1 MTDRKRIVRWLL
13 CAAVSLL
20 CGGAAW
26 AQNSTSTLVF
36 DTCEWDF
43 GTFREEEGKVSH
55 TFTFTNTGRYPV
67 VIEQVKADCG
77 CTAVNY
83 DRAPVRPGGTGTI
96 EVVFDPDRFAGR
108 FTKGV
113 TVFSDGGRN
122 RNLLK
127 VTGTVIGRP
136 LTLEERYPFPLA
148 EGVRAEAMHE
158 AFGYVENGTVRS
170 MAFGLVNT
178 GRKAVTLSFVPVG
191 GTGRLQV
198 AAPQRLAPGQE
209 AMVTL
214 TYDLRGGEP
223 LYGMLSDRVA
233 VTIDGRRSELPV
245 TTNAIGIEPT
255 EEMTAVCEVTPVSHF
270 FGIVEA
276 GSDCTVEVWIANR
289 GRGPMHIRGLQVRR
303 GTTATLT
310 DGTVVEAGRS
320 VRVTVTLHV
329 SEEAYG
335 RVAGGLSFVVNDP
348 ARPFREIRL
357 TAETD

>member
-1 MTDRKRIVRWLL
+1 MADRKRIGRWLV
-13 CAAVSLL
+13 CMAVALIGS
-20 CGGAAW
+20 GAAW

-83 DRAPVRPGGTGTI
+83 DRAPIRPDSTGTI

-136 LTLEERYPFPLA
+136 LTTEERYPFPLA
-148 EGVRAEAMHE
+148 DGVRAEAMHE
-158 AFGYVENGTVRS
+158 AFGYVESGTVKS
-170 MAFGLVNT
+170 MAFGIVNT
-178 GRKAVTLSFVPVG
+178 GRKAVTLSFAVSG
-191 GTGRLQV
+191 GTGRLHV
-198 AAPQRLAPGQE
+198 AAPQRLAAGE
-209 AMVTL
+209 EGMVTL
-214 TYDLRGGEP
+214 TYDLRGGQP
-223 LYGMLSDRVA
+223 LYGMISDRVE

-245 TTNAIGIEPT
+245 TANAIAIEPT
-255 EEMTAVCEVTPVSHF
+255 DSMAAVCEVSPVSHD
-270 FGIVEA
+270 FGLVEE
-276 GSDCTVEVWIANR
+276 GDDYTVQVRIANR
-289 GRGPMHIRGLQVRR
+289 GRGTMRIRGVQVRR
-303 GTTATLT
+303 GTTATLA
-310 DGTVVEAGRS
+310 DGVTVEAGRS
-320 VRVTVTLHV
+320 VKVAVTLHV

-335 RVAGGLSFVVNDP
+335 RVSGGLSFVVNDP

>member
-1 MTDRKRIVRWLL
+1 MNRKAAGILKYLLSLVLAGALIYFALRGIDWRAFAEGLGETRWGYALL
-13 CAAVSLL
+13 YLLAALL
-20 CGGAAW
+20 A
-26 AQNSTSTLVF
+26 LV
-36 DTCEWDF
+36 
-43 GTFREEEGKVSH
+43 FREERWRAMMLPLNPEVRRIDAWDSANVG
-55 TFTFTNTGRYPV
+55 NV
-67 VIEQVKADCG
+67 VNVVLPGAGEFVRCGYISSKRFSYDKAF
-77 CTAVNY
+77 
-83 DRAPVRPGGTGTI
+83 GTI
-96 EVVFDPDRFAGR
+96 VSERAWDVIAVGLLF
-108 FTKGV
+108 V
-113 TVFSDGGRN
+113 TALALNWNTFGSFFVDNIWQPLGSRM
-122 RNLLK
+122 NLSLWWI
-127 VTGTVIGRP
+127 IGA
-136 LTLEERYPFPLA
+136 LA
-148 EGVRAEAMHE
+148 V
-158 AFGYVENGTVRS
+158 
-170 MAFGLVNT
+170 MA
-178 GRKAVTLSFVPVG
+178 
-191 GTGRLQV
+191 
-198 AAPQRLAPGQE
+198 

>member
-13 CAAVSLL
+13 CAVVSLL

-136 LTLEERYPFPLA
+136 LTVEERYPFPLA
-148 EGVRAEAMHE
+148 EGGAGRGDARGVRVCRERH
-158 AFGYVENGTVRS
+158 R
-170 MAFGLVNT
+170 
-178 GRKAVTLSFVPVG
+178 PVDG
-191 GTGRLQV
+191 FR
-198 AAPQRLAPGQE
+198 PGQ
-209 AMVTL
+209 
-214 TYDLRGGEP
+214 
-223 LYGMLSDRVA
+223 YG
-233 VTIDGRRSELPV
+233 
-245 TTNAIGIEPT
+245 T
-255 EEMTAVCEVTPVSHF
+255 E
-270 FGIVEA
+270 
-276 GSDCTVEVWIANR
+276 
-289 GRGPMHIRGLQVRR
+289 GP
-303 GTTATLT
+303 
-310 DGTVVEAGRS
+310 
-320 VRVTVTLHV
+320 
-329 SEEAYG
+329 
-335 RVAGGLSFVVNDP
+335 
-348 ARPFREIRL
+348 
-357 TAETD
+357 